1 MQNVF
6 PLTADN
12 SAMMKLTT
20 QYYKL
25 RGDKIIHR
33 RPGASEWG
41 IEPDIEVEMLPEQI
55 IEAAKIRR
63 DADVL
68 ALDENGG
75 VIDDPDR
82 PDPNKL
88 LEVGGD
94 LQLQTALVVLE
105 GQIQGG
111 TLKVTK
117 AD

>member
-1 MQNVF
+1 
-6 PLTADN
+6 
-12 SAMMKLTT
+12 
-20 QYYKL
+20 
-25 RGDKIIHR
+25 
-33 RPGASEWG
+33 
-41 IEPDIEVEMLPEQI
+41 VEMLPEQI

-68 ALDENGG
+68 ALDENGEI
-75 VIDDPDR
+75 IDDPER

-88 LEVGGD
+88 LDVGGD

-111 TLKVTK
+111 SLKVTK